1 MKRDREAELIM
12 LNLAPG
18 SFRRHWKEARVD
30 MKGWRWLI
38 GNKVQGSR
46 QRGGQVGAEGTA
58 STHRDFHV
66 VSALVVLLVQH
77 LEVVPAGSC
86 QAGGRDGTG
95 PASQHHTRPVPPS
108 LLLVPQTCR

>member
-1 MKRDREAELIM
+1 MKRDREAESIM

-30 MKGWRWLI
+30 MKGRRWLI

-58 STHRDFHV
+58 NTHRDFHV
-66 VSALVVLLVQH
+66 VGALVVLLVQH

-95 PASQHHTRPVPPS
+95 LPPSTTRPAPHS
-108 LLLVPQTCR
+108 SLLVPQTCR